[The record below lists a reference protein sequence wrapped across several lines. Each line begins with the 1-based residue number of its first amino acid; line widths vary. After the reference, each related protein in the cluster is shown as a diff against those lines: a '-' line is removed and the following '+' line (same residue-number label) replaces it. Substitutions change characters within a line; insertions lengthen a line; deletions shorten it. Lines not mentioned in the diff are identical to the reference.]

1 MGSGSSK
8 IDNISRSFN
17 ETLTENIKQTLI
29 TKSSQFGAT
38 MGATQRLS
46 ITDVACQG
54 NINIADIQQKVVM
67 QYNFSQI
74 DKMMD
79 ASQLDQ
85 MMSNAVQ
92 KTLDSKTDVKSEFA
106 ASGGG
111 VDQSNIDETFNKN
124 VQRLITSVDMNYFT
138 SVMAD
143 MAANQDA
150 IFGRFTSR
158 TGNCDISNIKQD
170 IAMDVAAAQLAEKV
184 TDEFVKIM
192 GENEAASAT
201 KQTTTVSSTGLLGD
215 MGRGIA
221 NITSSLFA
229 GVGGIVQTMTQP
241 MIVLGILLM
250 VIVIAWVIARTFTS
264 GKLAETKE
272 FSARPQP
279 PKDGLTPPNT
289 GSPTQASTPAQTPRG
304 APQVDAP
311 PTAQANP
318 SAIFPVAGQ
327 LANGVNNM
335 LSNAPA
341 AASLPQ
347 PVVNAPTPSAPPSE
361 EKKPNPVVQGQYMKL

>member
-1 MGSGSSK
+1 ME
-8 IDNISRSFN
+8 NISKSFN
-17 ETLTENIKQTLI
+17 DTLTENIKQTLI

-38 MGATQRLS
+38 MGATQRLTL
-46 ITDVACQG
+46 TDVACAG
-54 NINIADIQQKVVM
+54 NINISDIQQKVVM

-79 ASQLDQ
+79 SNQLDS
-85 MMSNAVQ
+85 MMRSAVQ
-92 KTLDSKTDVKSEFA
+92 KTLDSNTAIKSEA
-106 ASGGG
+106 LATGGG
-111 VDQSNIDETFNKN
+111 VDKSNIDETYNKN
-124 VQRLITSVDMNYFT
+124 VTRLVNTVDMNYFT

-184 TDEFVKIM
+184 TDEFVKLM
-192 GENEAASAT
+192 NDNKNASDT
-201 KQTTTVSSTGLLGD
+201 KETTSVTSTGVLGD

-229 GVGGIVQTMTQP
+229 GVGGIVQTATQP

-250 VIVIAWVIARTFTS
+250 VIVIAWVISRTFTS
-264 GKLAETKE
+264 GKLADTKE

-279 PKDGLTPPNT
+279 PKDGLTPP
-289 GSPTQASTPAQTPRG
+289 
-304 APQVDAP
+304 
-311 PTAQANP
+311 
-318 SAIFPVAGQ
+318 
-327 LANGVNNM
+327 
-335 LSNAPA
+335 
-341 AASLPQ
+341 

-361 EKKPNPVVQGQYMKL
+361 EKKQGQYMKL

>member
-17 ETLTENIKQTLI
+17 ETLTENIKQTMI

-150 IFGRFTSR
+150 VFNRFTSR

-229 GVGGIVQTMTQP
+229 GVGGIVQTATQP

-289 GSPTQASTPAQTPRG
+289 GSPTPPQAPMQKAPVA
-304 APQVDAP
+304 APQVSAP
-311 PTAQANP
+311 AVAQANLP
-318 SAIFPVAGQ
+318 AYLPAASQ

-335 LSNAPA
+335 LSKAPA
-341 AASLPQ
+341 ASSLP
-347 PVVNAPTPSAPPSE
+347 PPGVVNSPPPSAPPLE
-361 EKKPNPVVQGQYMKL
+361 KPNPVVQGQYMKL